1 MKNIF
6 LFFITGLLLTPLVQ
20 AQEELDPVAE
30 AQAFLKNEQR
40 REELFKKDEKAK
52 EADTFAGQAVGG
64 DKASKE
70 ELYSISA
77 DIMAQLVKEGKQD
90 PAKMQEILKKAL
102 VNPEAFT
109 KSLSPEIQ
117 ARIKAVA
124 DKTESQRAFNG
135 SKDKSL
141 KSP

>member
-1 MKNIF
+1 MKNICLF
-6 LFFITGLLLTPLVQ
+6 LVAGLLSISLAQ
-20 AQEELDPVAE
+20 AQEEGDPVAE
-30 AQAFLKNEQR
+30 AQAFLKNEQK
-40 REELFKKDEKAK
+40 REDLFKKDEKAK
-52 EADTFAGQAVGG
+52 QADTFAGQAVGG

-77 DIMAQLVKEGKQD
+77 DIMAQLAKDGKED

-102 VNPEAFT
+102 ANPEAFT
-109 KSLSPEIQ
+109 KSLSPEVQ

-124 DKTESQRAFNG
+124 DKTESQRAVNG

>member
-1 MKNIF
+1 MKNIS
-6 LFFITGLLLTPLVQ
+6 LFFILGFLLTPLAQ
-20 AQEELDPVAE
+20 AQEEVDPVAE
-30 AQAFLKNEQR
+30 AQAFLKNEQK
-40 REELFKKDEKAK
+40 REELFKKDDKAK
-52 EADTFAGQAVGG
+52 QADVFAGQAVGG

-77 DIMAQLVKEGKQD
+77 DIMAQLVKEGNQD

-102 VNPEAFT
+102 ANPEAFT
-109 KSLSPEIQ
+109 KSLSPEVQ
-117 ARIKAVA
+117 ARIKAVS
-124 DKTESQRAFNG
+124 DKTEQQRAVNG